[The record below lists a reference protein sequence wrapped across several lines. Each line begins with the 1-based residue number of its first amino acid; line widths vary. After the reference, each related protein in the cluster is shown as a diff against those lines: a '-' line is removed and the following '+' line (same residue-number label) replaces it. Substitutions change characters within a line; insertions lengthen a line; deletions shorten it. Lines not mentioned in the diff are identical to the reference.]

1 MSDKRR
7 AGDKT
12 PAFPY
17 LDELIIIELLSGKEM
32 YHMSNEINPTL
43 AYQTMARIMA
53 QKCGADVEV
62 TIKPKTDLILHT
74 IEKTKSMGEAEKK

>member
-1 MSDKRR
+1 
-7 AGDKT
+7 
-12 PAFPY
+12 
-17 LDELIIIELLSGKEM
+17 
-32 YHMSNEINPTL
+32 MSNEINPTL